1 MNLNILRKKQATK
14 EVALSLREKKHQA
27 NLQKNNGLYFQI
39 GLIATLFI
47 VFGVFQLRFDK
58 KEIVLNS
65 PIIEDPIELTTL
77 PRDYIIEE
85 NIPKEVKKQAI
96 VTKPKSLENPKIV
109 DNDDPVLEDVIKTPP
124 VIVDKA
130 PDVGDIQVDD
140 LPPVIDTVP
149 VSLVSEYPEYPGCD
163 KFSDKKRKF
172 ECFQQKIAKHIKRKF
187 DSDIAADN
195 GLSGTQKIYI
205 LFTINHEGDIID
217 IMAKSKH
224 PVLQK
229 EAVRAVKSLP
239 KMKPA
244 KQGYKKVNVTYTL
257 PLVFRVD

>member
-1 MNLNILRKKQATK
+1 MNLNILKKKQATK

-47 VFGVFQLRFDK
+47 MFGVFQLKFTM
-58 KEIVLNS
+58 N
-65 PIIEDPIELTTL
+65 PIEIPKPTVDIGEVIRTA
-77 PRDYIIEE
+77 PVDYVIEE
-85 NIPKEVKKQAI
+85 NIVKKVVKQVKQKPTETYKEVPDHTEI
-96 VTKPKSLENPKIV
+96 PPEEFLPEVPDSPKNNLLVENVNP
-109 DNDDPVLEDVIKTPP
+109 DEEED
-124 VIVDKA
+124 
-130 PDVGDIQVDD
+130 
-140 LPPVIDTVP
+140 VIDTVP

-172 ECFQQKIAKHIKRKF
+172 ECFQHKIAKHIQRKF

-229 EAVRAVKSLP
+229 EALRAVKSLP